1 MRADQSV
8 HASLAFDVRQALA
21 EATAPAHRALHVHP
35 WIARLNAP
43 DLSVQVYG
51 QILLAYYSIYTEVEA
66 RRVAAD
72 VFAGLGLGPAVSAL
86 AADISALGKRK
97 ATRWCPVSA
106 AWTEPVEIL
115 GALYVLHGSGFGA
128 RVLNASIARN
138 LPAVPRNYFALGTS
152 PILWRKLKGALQAF
166 ADEPAGQEKLI
177 ASANATFLRVGQAV
191 TRHCED
197 RTDTPTAD
205 AKL

>member
-1 MRADQSV
+1 MHVS
-8 HASLAFDVRQALA
+8 SESDVRQALA

-43 DLSVQVYG
+43 DLSVQVYR
-51 QILLAYYSIYTEVEA
+51 QILSAYYSIYAEVEA

-72 VFAGLGLGPAVSAL
+72 VYVGLGLGPAVSAL
-86 AADISALGKRK
+86 AADISALEMGR
-97 ATRWCPVSA
+97 ATRWYPVSA
-106 AWTEPVEIL
+106 AWMEPVEIL

-152 PILWRKLKGALQAF
+152 PILWRNLKGALQAF
-166 ADEPAGQEKLI
+166 ADKPAGQEKLI
-177 ASANATFLRVGQAV
+177 ESANATFLRVGQAV
-191 TRHCED
+191 TRHCEE
-197 RTDTPTAD
+197 RTDSPAAD